1 MWLGQWFDPF
11 LAWWASECL
20 VLRYDRFIIDHFV
33 LFYCD
38 SENISMLV
46 NISNSEN
53 LVSLHSVFDCNRPVT
68 FILNKLLKKNTN
80 HDFFNLA
87 DIFVLLFISLRKL
100 TSFDDWSSLC
110 VHIAMDNALIVND
123 ISKFITYLYLE
134 TEFFHTFL
142 L

>member
-1 MWLGQWFDPF
+1 
-11 LAWWASECL
+11 
-20 VLRYDRFIIDHFV
+20 
-33 LFYCD
+33 
-38 SENISMLV
+38 MLV